1 MLLELKKKI
10 YIYIYGERTTDPLNL
25 LLEGEY

>member
-1 MLLELKKKI
+1 MLLELKKK